1 MIRVIFS
8 IIVIIGV
15 LILAMANKESIQINY
30 LFGVT
35 PPLPLYLILI
45 TTFVIGGVVFTIIL
59 LPAWIKDKLEIRK
72 LQRTLQ
78 KLETQKSET

>member
-30 LFGVT
+30 LFGFT

>member
-1 MIRVIFS
+1 MMRVIFS